1 MKPTQ
6 AQRINVNQLYP
17 LFAFVYLLAIC
28 TCAFGC
34 NSNPSARYKPA
45 SATARQAI
53 ETALAKWKAGAKYGA
68 NAESTPTVIVE
79 EPRWKS
85 GSRLESYDIVEEVPG
100 KDYPQFKV
108 KLKLA
113 GKPEEL
119 TEYLVVG
126 IDPPIVYS
134 KEEYERA
141 SGKASGM

>member
-1 MKPTQ
+1 M
-6 AQRINVNQLYP
+6 NQLYRLP
-17 LFAFVYLLAIC
+17 AFVCLITIC
-28 TCAFGC
+28 ACSFGC
-34 NSNPSARYKPA
+34 NDNPSSRYKPA
-45 SATARQAI
+45 SAKARQAI
-53 ETALAKWKAGAKYGA
+53 ETALSKWKAGGKYGA

-85 GSRLESYDIVEEVPG
+85 GSRLENYNIVEEVSG
-100 KDYPQFKV
+100 SAYPQFKV

-119 TEYLVVG
+119 SEYIVVG

-141 SGKASGM
+141 SGKTSGM